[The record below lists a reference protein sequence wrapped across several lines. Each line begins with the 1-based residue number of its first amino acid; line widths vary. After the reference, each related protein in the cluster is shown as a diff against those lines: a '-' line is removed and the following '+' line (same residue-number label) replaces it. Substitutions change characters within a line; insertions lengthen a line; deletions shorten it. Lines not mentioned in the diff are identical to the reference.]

1 MKKLFVGL
9 LAAAILALSGCA
21 SDAQFNNVKYETFGI
36 ANEEALRDP
45 SVIYQL
51 SFGSVLVA
59 VIFCETIIIPIYI
72 IGWDL
77 YEPVRLK

>member
-1 MKKLFVGL
+1 MKKLIAGL
-9 LAAAILALSGCA
+9 LAGAVLALSGCA

-36 ANEEALRDP
+36 ANDAAHRDP
-45 SVIYQL
+45 SVVYEV

-59 VIFCETIIIPIYI
+59 MIFCETIIIPIYI
-72 IGWDL
+72 VGWDL